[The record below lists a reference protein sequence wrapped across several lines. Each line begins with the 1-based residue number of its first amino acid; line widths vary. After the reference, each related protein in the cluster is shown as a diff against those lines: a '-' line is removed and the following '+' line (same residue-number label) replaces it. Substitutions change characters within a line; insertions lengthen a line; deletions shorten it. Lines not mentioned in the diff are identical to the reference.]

1 MNSKKRSVRLVI
13 AFVCFVYIGLAICGQ
28 ALSQQSRGNVTPHYT
43 GFAEIDPTRNQF
55 CIVGDTQKTS
65 HWEFW
70 RETNGKERKWITQE
84 MANQD
89 PAFIINLG
97 DLTARG
103 SSKKL
108 WREFDTLNAALRQKR
123 IAYFPVLGNHEFYGD
138 NDKDL
143 SYFFG
148 RFSSFDHRRWY
159 SFTWKNIGFI
169 LLDSNFSDMT
179 VEETHQQAQWYLEE
193 LEKFEKDDRVDYII
207 AGCHRPPFTNS
218 NIVRPSR
225 KSRTYFAEPF
235 LRFRKAALFFSGHN
249 HSYERFGFGDKLF
262 IVTGGGGGPRHKV
275 HVDPK
280 AWRYKDLYAGPEL
293 RFFHFCEIEATGESL
308 LFTVHRLEA
317 DGTFSSVDALTIP
330 KPK

>member
-1 MNSKKRSVRLVI
+1 MNSKKRLVSLVVI
-13 AFVCFVYIGLAICGQ
+13 LVCFIHISLAIRGQ
-28 ALSQQSRGNVTPHYT
+28 ALSQQSEVNVIPPYA
-43 GFAEIDPTRNQF
+43 GFAEIDPTRDHF
-55 CIVGDTQKTS
+55 CIVSDTQKTS

-70 RETNGKERKWITQE
+70 RETNGRERKWITQE
-84 MANQD
+84 MANRD

-103 SSKKL
+103 SSKKH
-108 WREFDTLNAALRQKR
+108 WQEFDTLNTPLRERR
-123 IAYFPVLGNHEFYGD
+123 IPYFPVMGNHEFYG
-138 NDKDL
+138 NNGKDL

-148 RFSSFDHRRWY
+148 RFLYLDHRRWY
-159 SFTWKNIGFI
+159 SFIWKNIGFI

-179 VEETHQQAQWYLEE
+179 VEEVHQQTQWYLKE

-218 NIVRPSR
+218 KIVRLSQ
-225 KSRTYFAEPF
+225 KSQTYFAKPF
-235 LRFRKAALFFSGHN
+235 LRFRKAVLFFSGHS
-249 HSYERFGFGDKLF
+249 HTYERFRFGGKLF

-275 HVDPK
+275 YVDPK
-280 AWRYKDLYAGPEL
+280 EWHYEDLYAGPEL
-293 RFFHFCEIEATGESL
+293 RFFHFCEIEVTGESL

-317 DGTFSSVDALTIP
+317 DGTFSSVDPLTIP